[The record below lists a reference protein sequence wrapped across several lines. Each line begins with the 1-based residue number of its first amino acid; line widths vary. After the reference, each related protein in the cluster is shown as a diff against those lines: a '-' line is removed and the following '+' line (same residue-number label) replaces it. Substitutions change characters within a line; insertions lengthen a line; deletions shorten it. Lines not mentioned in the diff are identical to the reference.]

1 MAQEPLFNQTE
12 AQMAWE
18 DLRSSKLFPAIVGGL
33 AGASIGVALLF
44 IAGRMRAPKKTLPA
58 AYDANGEPMNIV
70 YLPAPSQPRILG
82 FTVGDLIA
90 LGTAGLTIFR
100 QIQDVAQGGKNGTD
114 AMSGGTYLPPSPGE
128 KPKASHKKK

>member
-1 MAQEPLFNQTE
+1 MAQESFMNQAE
-12 AQMAWE
+12 AQKAWE
-18 DLRSSKLFPAIVGGL
+18 DLRASKAFPAIVGGL
-33 AGASIGVALLF
+33 AGASIGLALLF
-44 IAGRMRAPKKTLPA
+44 IGSRMRAPKKSLPA

-100 QIQDVAQGGKNGTD
+100 QMQDVVQGQKAGTD
-114 AMSGGTYLPPSPGE
+114 GADASYLPPSPADM
-128 KPKASHKKK
+128 PKASHKKK

>member
-1 MAQEPLFNQTE
+1 MAQESFLNQAE
-12 AQMAWE
+12 AQKAWD
-18 DLRSSKLFPAIVGGL
+18 DLRTSKAFPAIVGGL
-33 AGASIGVALLF
+33 AGATIGLALLF
-44 IAGRMRAPKKTLPA
+44 IGSRMRAPKKSLPA

-100 QIQDVAQGGKNGTD
+100 QMQDVVQGQKTD
-114 AMSGGTYLPPSPGE
+114 TVPDSVYVPPSPAE
-128 KPKASHKKK
+128 MPKASHKKK